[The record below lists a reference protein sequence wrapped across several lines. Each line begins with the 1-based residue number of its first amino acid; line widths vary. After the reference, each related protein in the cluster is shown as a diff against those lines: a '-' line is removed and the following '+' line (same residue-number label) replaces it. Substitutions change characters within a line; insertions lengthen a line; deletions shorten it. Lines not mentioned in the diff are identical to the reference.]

1 MEREYMEF
9 DVVIVGAGPAGL
21 SAACR
26 LKQKA
31 ADAGKE
37 ISVCVVEKGSE
48 VGAHIL
54 SGAVFEPRALN
65 ELFPD
70 WKALGAPLNT
80 PVTRDDIFVLKNADS
95 AQKIPDFFV
104 PKTMHNEGNYIISL
118 GNLCRWLAQ
127 QAENLG
133 VEIYPGFAAQEAL
146 IDENGVVRGII
157 TGDLG
162 VDREGHPKE
171 GLYTP
176 GMELRGKYTLFAE
189 GCRGHIGKQLIKR
202 YNLDSDADVQH
213 YGIGLKEIWEIDPAK
228 HQPGLVVHTA
238 GWPLDIMGTE
248 NTGGSFLYHLENN
261 QVVVGLIVDL
271 SYSNTY
277 LSPFDEFQRLKH
289 HPVLK
294 QYLEGGKR
302 VSYGARAIAKGGLNS
317 LPKMVFKG
325 GALIGC
331 DLGTL
336 NFAKIKGSHTAMKS
350 GMLAAESV
358 ADALFAEQDC
368 TVELTTYVDAFK
380 NSWLH
385 EELFASR
392 NFGAA
397 IHKYG
402 AIIGGGFNWLD
413 QNIFGGKLPFT
424 LRDTKPD
431 YACLKLAADCKKI
444 DYPKPDGKLS
454 FDKLSSV
461 FISGTNHEEEQPCH
475 LKLTDP
481 SIPISK
487 NLPLYDEPAQ
497 RYCPAGVYE
506 VITKEDGEKRFQ
518 INAQNCVHCKTC
530 DIKDPAQNIT
540 WVAPEGAGGPT
551 YPNM

>member
-1 MEREYMEF
+1 MQREYMEF

-31 ADAGKE
+31 AEAGQE
-37 ISVCVVEKGSE
+37 LSVCVVEKGSE

-54 SGAVFEPRALN
+54 SGAVFEPRALA

-70 WKALGAPLNT
+70 WKSLGAPLNT
-80 PVTRDDIFVLKNADS
+80 PVKRDDIYLLKSSEA
-95 AQKIPDFFV
+95 ATRIPDFAV

-146 IDENGVVRGII
+146 IDEQGVVRGIV

-162 VDREGHPKE
+162 VDHEGQPKD

-176 GMELRGKYTLFAE
+176 GMELRAKYTLFAE
-189 GCRGHIGKQLIKR
+189 GCRGHIGKQLIQR
-202 YNLDSDADVQH
+202 YKLDARADAQH
-213 YGIGLKEIWEIDPAK
+213 YGIGIKELWEIDPAK
-228 HQPGLVVHTA
+228 HEQGLVVHTA
-238 GWPLDIMGTE
+238 GWPLNDD
-248 NTGGSFLYHLENN
+248 NPGGSFLYHLENN

-271 SYSNTY
+271 SYSNPY
-277 LSPFDEFQRLKH
+277 LSPFDEFQRYKH
-289 HPVLK
+289 HPVIR

-302 VSYGARAIAKGGLNS
+302 IAYGARAICKGGLNS
-317 LPKMVFKG
+317 LPKMVFPG

-350 GMLAAESV
+350 GMLAAEAIV
-358 ADALFAEQDC
+358 EALGAGREGGD
-368 TVELTTYVDAFK
+368 ELNNYVKAFED
-380 NSWLH
+380 SWLYD
-385 EELFASR
+385 ELFRSR

-397 IHKYG
+397 MHKFG
-402 AIIGGGFNWLD
+402 AILGGAFNFVD
-413 QNIFGGKLPFT
+413 QNLFGGKIPLT
-424 LRDTKPD
+424 LHDNKPD
-431 YACLKLAADCKKI
+431 YACLKPAAESQKI

-461 FISGTNHEEEQPCH
+461 FLSNTNHEEDQPCH
-475 LKLTDP
+475 LKLADA
-481 SIPISK
+481 SIPLTK

-506 VITKEDGEKRFQ
+506 IVTQESGEKKFQ

-540 WVAPEGAGGPT
+540 WMTPEGTGGPT